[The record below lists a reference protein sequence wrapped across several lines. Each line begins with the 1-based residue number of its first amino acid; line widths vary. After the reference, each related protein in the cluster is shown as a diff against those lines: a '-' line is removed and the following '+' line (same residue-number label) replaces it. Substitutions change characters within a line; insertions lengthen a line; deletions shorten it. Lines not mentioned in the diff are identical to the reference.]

1 VLIGYDKDNKDI
13 GVSYAWTVNTLS
25 GGTAV
30 AEESA
35 TKEFLTLQPNN
46 EGRWEVSVTVT
57 GRNFVDGETVSKT
70 ATTLVIC
77 DPAAEPAASLSTY
90 GPYSGNAVRNF
101 APGQFTEGGNGFGW
115 SLGTIGGYW
124 YWPVNHAA
132 SYSIPGNSFGE
143 STETTGWV
151 EAGIVWF
158 QEDLNGNGLPD
169 EVWYEVY
176 GGTSTPAVPVT
187 RKYSVKFFKAD
198 DANSQTDSGYG
209 GQVHRGVYWAD
220 CKGRTGNISG
230 GWPHNWGAPNY
241 KGAWVTYTATL
252 LCDNG
257 WIDSTGYGYSVPK
270 DGGPYVDHG
279 PYVIPISR
287 AVAADGSPVTLTRVR
302 FVKVHTAI
310 FRYGSVFGEISTEIT
325 H

>member
-25 GGTAV
+25 GGTDV

-35 TKEFLTLQPNN
+35 NKEFLTLQPNN

-70 ATTLVIC
+70 ATALVIC
-77 DPAAEPAASLSTY
+77 DPAAEPAPPPPDPTAANY
-90 GPYSGNAVRNF
+90 VVYNNF
-101 APGQFTEGGNGFGW
+101 APGQFTEGGLGLGW
-115 SLGTIGGYW
+115 SLGTIGGYRF
-124 YWPVNHAA
+124 WPVSHKT
-132 SYSIPGNSFGE
+132 SYSIPGNALGNG
-143 STETTGWV
+143 TGWT

-187 RKYSVKFFKAD
+187 RKYSITFFKAD

-230 GWPHNWGAPNY
+230 GWPWMWGAPNY
-241 KGAWVTYTATL
+241 KGAWVTYTCTL
-252 LCDNG
+252 LDDDG
-257 WIDSTGYGYSVPK
+257 VIDSQTYIYSVPR

-279 PYVIPISR
+279 PWEIPISR

-310 FRYGSVFGEISTEIT
+310 FKCGHIFGEISTEIGG
-325 H
+325 